1 MAPATQASSTSLT
14 EQPRPLPMVLTR
26 SSGIGSHQATIF
38 LPTGPALEPVGE
50 SSGISS
56 SAPTSLTTW

>member
-1 MAPATQASSTSLT
+1 MAPATQASSTSLI

-26 SSGIGSHQATIF
+26 SSGIGSLQATIF
-38 LPTGPALEPVGE
+38 LPTGWPFSAVGE